1 MAAEKAAIPF
11 KKREADT
18 AVVNGN
24 PSNTNRGEKMR
35 PPPNP
40 TMVRIKEERKM
51 ITNKRDVDID
61 SMVAPEKG

>member
-1 MAAEKAAIPF
+1 
-11 KKREADT
+11 
-18 AVVNGN
+18 VVNGN